1 MLVVWVFLSVVVLV
15 VMATLNLLSVWLAL
29 SLLRFRRPSRMPM
42 LSILLFFTSRIRHS
56 RCSRDWSSDVC
67 SSDLHGLKR
76 RLVAFELALKV
87 SFVARR
93 SLAFAD
99 SRVFC
104 PHRGVIGLVDQAQQ
118 ERAEAVGFALWRFD
132 AVTAQPADKEQ
143 DRHLESSVPRVG
155 DESA

>member
-1 MLVVWVFLSVVVLV
+1 GAVRVQKFVL
-15 VMATLNLLSVWLAL
+15 A
-29 SLLRFRRPSRMPM
+29 
-42 LSILLFFTSRIRHS
+42 
-56 RCSRDWSSDVC
+56 
-67 SSDLHGLKR
+67 HGLKR

-155 DESA
+155 VKRAGLAFAGLGDPALNAVGVWKWFWGPRLRSVGEKGTRQAKP